1 MDDQTKRQDVTKRG
15 GDAAASL
22 KLAGTFAGFRLGAMM
37 ALPIIPGML
46 AFGLAVAATPA
57 RKGMGFIDH
66 LLMNLFVYAG
76 MSQLV
81 ALDAWPE
88 RFGAATV
95 ASLAI
100 LCAII
105 NARLL
110 LMSATLQPWLGGLP
124 RWQIYPSLHLLTD
137 PGWLIAMRYR
147 ADGGSDVGIYYGSSI
162 VLFLTWIAAIVAGYL
177 MGGLVADPSRFGI
190 DLVMPIF
197 FAAMLVPLWRG
208 ARRGIA
214 WLVAGAVSLVVYYAL
229 GGWWFV
235 VAGAIAGS
243 VAGGFLDDA
252 E

>member
-1 MDDQTKRQDVTKRG
+1 
-15 GDAAASL
+15 
-22 KLAGTFAGFRLGAMM
+22 
-37 ALPIIPGML
+37 
-46 AFGLAVAATPA
+46 
-57 RKGMGFIDH
+57 
-66 LLMNLFVYAG
+66 

-88 RFGAATV
+88 RFGTATV

-100 LCAII
+100 LCAIV

-124 RWQIYPSLHLLTD
+124 RWQVYPSLHILTD

-147 ADGGSDVGIYYGSSI
+147 ADGGSDVGVYYGSSI
-162 VLFLTWIAAIVAGYL
+162 VLFAAWTGAIVAGYL

-197 FAAMLVPLWRG
+197 FAAMLVPLWHG

-214 WLVAGAVSLVVYYAL
+214 WLVAGAVSLIVYYGV